1 MRRSAGEA
9 PLTCGEAIRDEAADL
24 RQFFLW
30 RTERTLGSPTRFC
43 VGGTGP
49 LTKREAEVAALIAEG
64 LSNRALAEKL
74 VISHRTVDGHVERI
88 LAKVEFTSR
97 IRVAT

>member
-1 MRRSAGEA
+1 MS
-9 PLTCGEAIRDEAADL
+9 CGDAIRDEAADL
-24 RQFFLW
+24 RQFSLW

-64 LSNRALAEKL
+64 LSNRA
-74 VISHRTVDGHVERI
+74 R
-88 LAKVEFTSR
+88 
-97 IRVAT
+97 